1 MYDDCMEIQP
11 QELAASIERHDA
23 PVVLD
28 VRSGPEFSSGHVP
41 GARHLPFW
49 SVLFRAGGI
58 PGDRRDPLVVYCG
71 HGPRAEMAAAALR
84 LRGFT
89 DVRLLRGHWAKW
101 RAAGLP
107 VER

>member
-1 MYDDCMEIQP
+1 MYDDGVEIQP
-11 QELAASIERHDA
+11 EDLTARLERRDA
-23 PVVLD
+23 PVVID
-28 VRSGPEFSSGHVP
+28 VRSAPEFHSGHIP
-41 GARHLPFW
+41 GALHLPFW
-49 SVLFRAGGI
+49 SVLFRAGRI
-58 PGDRRDPLVVYCG
+58 AGDRRDPIVVYCG

-101 RAAGLP
+101 RAAGRP